1 MVSLKHLL
9 DNQEVEIFQLQKVDR
24 ENVTK
29 EKEAEDRLFYL
40 SAMDTL
46 VYALEAK
53 DEYTAGHSQRVA
65 EMSVAIG
72 KELKL
77 PPDEL
82 EDLRWAALLH
92 DIGKIAV
99 DQAIQNKKGKLTSEE
114 YQQVMIHVDIGA
126 KIVRWLTNAKTV
138 EMIKNHHCH
147 YDGKRMEQSLAGKD
161 IPLGARIIAVADAY
175 DAMTSDRPYR
185 DALPVKEAI
194 AEVQRCTGSQ
204 FDPMVVSAFYRVVD
218 SA

>member
-1 MVSLKHLL
+1 MGSLKSLL
-9 DNQEVEIFQLQKVDR
+9 NNEEVEIVQLQKVDR
-24 ENVTK
+24 DNKTK
-29 EKEAEDRLFYL
+29 EKETEDRLFYL
-40 SAMDTL
+40 SVMDTL

-53 DEYTAGHSQRVA
+53 DKYTAGHSQRVA
-65 EMSVAIG
+65 ELSVAIG

-77 PPDEL
+77 PADEL
-82 EDLRWAALLH
+82 EDLHWGALLH

-126 KIVRWLTNAKTV
+126 KIVRWLTNTRTV

-147 YDGKRMEQSLAGKD
+147 YDGKGAEESLTGKD
-161 IPLGARIIAVADAY
+161 IPLGARIIALADAY

-185 DALPVKEAI
+185 GALSAKDAI
-194 AEVQRCTGSQ
+194 AEVRRCTGSQ
-204 FDPMVVSAFYRVVD
+204 FDPMVVSAFSRVVD
-218 SA
+218 LE